1 MVSNFSVSLD
11 KNQLTFFILGLLKDP
26 DDLIMA
32 QMLADSLDYSQAE
45 TIVKYKL
52 TGINP
57 YTKMLPKGT
66 KCWMEP
72 KNANYIQ
79 GSFTKEEFILHE
91 SMRQGYIP
99 VFVDRDDDFSSG
111 YVNVILPPIEGEKCT
126 TTVLR
131 SCLIIDEEFDLS
143 RNQTDESEEEL
154 GPF

>member
-1 MVSNFSVSLD
+1 MVSNFSVSLN

-66 KCWMEP
+66 KCWIKPESI
-72 KNANYIQ
+72 NYIN
-79 GSFTKEEFILHE
+79 GNLVKEDFETHE

-99 VFVDRDDDFSSG
+99 VVVDRDDDFSSN
-111 YVNVILPPIEGEKCT
+111 YVTVILPDIESSLCT
-126 TTVLR
+126 SNVLR

-143 RNQTDESEEEL
+143 RNQKDESEEEL